1 MSQKYVEMV
10 IIAARGIGEGF
21 VRGWLR
27 ARGDSSE
34 VLNLEREEIERES
47 FRELLQEIAHPGEEV
62 AHLLVPEPARAAV
75 LEALSA
81 LEKEG
86 FPAAEKTSRTYGQ
99 ASAQFSLEVF
109 NAEAGGKA
117 KLLLEK
123 PEEGVRVELRKKITE
138 ALREGAK
145 GVELYAPDHSY
156 ELRAGGSME
165 GAIRPVLS
173 MIASLRSLGAE
184 ITKITLS

>member
-1 MSQKYVEMV
+1 VSQKYVEMV
-10 IIAARGIGEGF
+10 ISTARGIGEGF
-21 VRGWLR
+21 IRGWLR
-27 ARGDSSE
+27 ARGDASE

-47 FRELLQEIAHPGEEV
+47 FRELLQELAHPGEEV

-75 LEALSA
+75 MEALSA

-86 FPAAEKTSRTYGQ
+86 FPAAEKTFRAYSK
-99 ASAQFSLEVF
+99 ASALFSIELF
-109 NAEAGGKA
+109 SREAGGKA

-138 ALREGAK
+138 TFREGAK
-145 GVELYAPDHSY
+145 GVELYAPEHSY
-156 ELRAGGSME
+156 ELRAGGSIE
-165 GAIRPVLS
+165 GDIRPVLS